1 MQDQCNF
8 AHWVS
13 RTWSRLMSFYQD
25 SRFLCSILF
34 NLTIIS
40 YKKYFAC
47 ERNSNYVNCQ
57 IELVQALH
65 SLIFKNTYF
74 EKHLE
79 MTASG
84 RSFWQISTVFWAIPL
99 KIAFL

>member
-1 MQDQCNF
+1 MQDQSNF

-13 RTWSRLMSFYQD
+13 RTWSKLMSFNKIVG
-25 SRFLCSILF
+25 SFVLF
-34 NLTIIS
+34 YLTIIS